1 MSVNN
6 TNSNIPTSGE
16 VRPATLVST
25 PQTKSKSIGDHVSAL
40 GNQASKAASSTW
52 SGITGMFKSKPAAA
66 PVTTSVAPTT
76 TVGGRRK
83 HKRSAH
89 KKRTRKHRTR
99 KHRGGAECNLLQTKR
114 TDGKCYNCPKWYVPH
129 RTTPGQCVK
138 YPKDYVKLFK
148 EQKKADKKA
157 TKMATKKATKMVA
170 QTAPVQSAP
179 IAPVAPVAPIAA
191 AMLGGN
197 PKKGKKSKT
206 RKGRKDFV
214 THKGD
219 KFYNRKGKRQ
229 TKSRKGK
236 KGKPYSHRK

>member
-1 MSVNN
+1 MSVN

-16 VRPATLVST
+16 VRPAAPVST

-52 SGITGMFKSKPAAA
+52 SGITGIFKSKPAAA

-99 KHRGGAECNLLQTKR
+99 KHRGGAECNLLQTKLAN
-114 TDGKCYNCPKWYVPH
+114 GKCRTCKMWSVPH
-129 RTTPGQCVK
+129 RTNPGECVLDK
-138 YPKDYVKLFK
+138 KDYVKLYK
-148 EQKKADKKA
+148 AQKKADKQA
-157 TKMATKKATKMVA
+157 AKMVA
-170 QTAPVQSAP
+170 QTA
-179 IAPVAPVAPIAA
+179 APVVAPAAALAVAPTVAPA

-206 RKGRKDFV
+206 RKGRKDFI

>member
-1 MSVNN
+1 MSVVN

-16 VRPATLVST
+16 VRPAAPTTAAT
-25 PQTKSKSIGDHVSAL
+25 PQKKSLGDHASAL
-40 GNQASKAASSTW
+40 GNQASKAASSAW
-52 SGITGMFKSKPAAA
+52 SGLTGMFKSKPAAA
-66 PVTTSVAPTT
+66 AAPTTSVAPTT
-76 TVGGRRK
+76 TVGGKRK

-89 KKRTRKHRTR
+89 KKSHKKRTRKHRSR
-99 KHRGGAECNLLQTKR
+99 KHRGGDGCNLLQTKLAN
-114 TDGKCYNCPKWYVPH
+114 GKCRTCKMWSVPH
-129 RTTPGQCVK
+129 RTNPGECVVDK
-138 YPKDYVKLFK
+138 KDYVKLYK
-148 EQKKADKKA
+148 AQKKADKQA
-157 TKMATKKATKMVA
+157 AKMVA
-170 QTAPVQSAP
+170 QTA
-179 IAPVAPVAPIAA
+179 APVAPA

>member
-1 MSVNN
+1 MSLVN
-6 TNSNIPTSGE
+6 TNSNISTSGE
-16 VRPATLVST
+16 VRPAAPTAAA
-25 PQTKSKSIGDHVSAL
+25 PQKKSLGDHASAL
-40 GNQASKAASSTW
+40 GNQASKAASSAW
-52 SGITGMFKSKPAAA
+52 SGLTGMFKSKPAAA
-66 PVTTSVAPTT
+66 AAPTTSVAPTT
-76 TVGGRRK
+76 TVGGKRK

-89 KKRTRKHRTR
+89 KKSHKKRTRKHRSR
-99 KHRGGAECNLLQTKR
+99 KHRGGAECNLLQTKQAN
-114 TDGKCYNCPKWYVPH
+114 GKCRTCKMWSVPH
-129 RTTPGQCVK
+129 RTNPGECVVDK
-138 YPKDYVKLFK
+138 KDYVKLYK
-148 EQKKADKKA
+148 AQKKADKQA
-157 TKMATKKATKMVA
+157 AKMVA
-170 QTAPVQSAP
+170 QTAAAP
-179 IAPVAPVAPIAA
+179 AVAPVAPVAPVVAPV